1 MALGYMDHRSFSEYH
16 TNSIWLI
23 NIDLKW
29 QIVKKKIHS
38 IKSICKY
45 YNSYMLILKVHISYY
60 SSSAL

>member
-29 QIVKKKIHS
+29 QIVKKDIFYKNIY
-38 IKSICKY
+38 KY
-45 YNSYMLILKVHISYY
+45 YNLYMLILKVHISCY
-60 SSSAL
+60 SSIAL